1 MLRDSLDG
9 GVHVAKVPVAGRQ
22 PGVAGDEGCQHARH
36 VLGEA
41 FHALALDEP
50 LHCRAVRNGL
60 LQIRLEALALGH
72 AEHPREHLRGLRRH
86 ALEHLVR
93 VLRSN
98 AARNGVVRVF
108 LGQNF
113 RRFLGLGLCLEHAE
127 ERTIRISVIA
137 DHRLA
142 VLVELRHIHD
152 VLPEAHQRRIAFL
165 LELADLVGL
174 AGEAVTHGLQ
184 AIDLIGQF
192 CGLLRMACLHLREH
206 GIGRLRASKGFD
218 EALHIVRFGFV
229 AQSHV
234 FGRHLRLVQ
243 LGVDLVGVEVKR
255 LAHPH
260 SAVGNPQLRRPRR
273 ACHLRHRKGF

>member
-60 LQIRLEALALGH
+60 LQIRLKALALGH

-174 AGEAVTHGLQ
+174 ARERITKRNQ
-184 AIDLIGQF
+184 FID
-192 CGLLRMACLHLREH
+192 CGHCLCNFRPVPAAHL
-206 GIGRLRASKGFD
+206 
-218 EALHIVRFGFV
+218 
-229 AQSHV
+229 
-234 FGRHLRLVQ
+234 
-243 LGVDLVGVEVKR
+243 
-255 LAHPH
+255 
-260 SAVGNPQLRRPRR
+260 
-273 ACHLRHRKGF
+273 